1 MTKNEMLER
10 QTKNGNGYLIVAD
23 AVNAGISKQYI
34 SEFIK
39 KKNMEKAA
47 PGVYVDGDTWVDELY
62 IISLRNN
69 IVFSHET
76 ALYLHG
82 LTEQEPNQV
91 SLTVG
96 KGYNASRLRK
106 RNCRVYT
113 DLKDM
118 LNVGKTTVNTNQGNS
133 VPVYDID
140 RTICDIIKIKDK
152 MDIQVF
158 QFAIKEYM
166 KRKDKNLH
174 NLMQYAKMMKI
185 EDKVRIYTEV
195 ML

>member
-91 SLTVG
+91 SFTVG